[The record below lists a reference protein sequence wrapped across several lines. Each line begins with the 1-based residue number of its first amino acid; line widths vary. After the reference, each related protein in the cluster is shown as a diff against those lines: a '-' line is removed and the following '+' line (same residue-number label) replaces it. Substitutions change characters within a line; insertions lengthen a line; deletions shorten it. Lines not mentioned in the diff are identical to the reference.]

1 MRFPVGRDL
10 LQPRALLSFSL
21 VCKEVCPGP
30 QPLEKPGPELA
41 KAGSGPRA
49 GAQIALSYP
58 VLEETQR
65 GHQQRTQLES
75 FYCSGS
81 SKAKKKVSVGFLF
94 FIIIYL
100 IFSCLNISHLIP
112 GGTAKDLQLN
122 PKVYSP
128 QRMETTDSCGVPTR
142 SVKRLC
148 KGNQHRLGHRCF

>member
-1 MRFPVGRDL
+1 MRFPLGRDL

-65 GHQQRTQLES
+65 GHQQRIQLES

-81 SKAKKKVSVGFLF
+81 SKAKEKVSVGFLF
-94 FIIIYL
+94 YYYL
-100 IFSCLNISHLIP
+100 FNFFMFEYFSSDTRGDSKGPSAEPKSLQP
-112 GGTAKDLQLN
+112 TKD
-122 PKVYSP
+122 
-128 QRMETTDSCGVPTR
+128 
-142 SVKRLC
+142 
-148 KGNQHRLGHRCF
+148 GNH